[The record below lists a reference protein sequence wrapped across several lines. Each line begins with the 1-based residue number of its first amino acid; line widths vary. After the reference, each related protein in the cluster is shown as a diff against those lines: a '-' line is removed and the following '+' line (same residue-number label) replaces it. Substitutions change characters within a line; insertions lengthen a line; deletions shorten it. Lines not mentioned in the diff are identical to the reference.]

1 MNKVWITGLTLAGVA
16 GSAGAAVAGI
26 SSDSQASSPVEAQGF
41 PAETSTT
48 EAASRT
54 ATYQVGAAGTVT
66 LTADDSGL
74 TVVDATAG
82 EFWTLGAFA
91 TPAAHIEVPFNDAAQ
106 QVTFIADLVN
116 GEIVVSVT
124 NVPVPGATT
133 TSSIEVTQISGGGFV
148 APAPQAVVPAPQA
161 ATPVPQAPAQR
172 VVVPVA
178 KPTAGQTSKASSDD
192 ESHSTSTNH
201 EESHEES
208 HDDEDE
214 GHDD

>member
-1 MNKVWITGLTLAGVA
+1 MNKAWITGIALAGVA
-16 GSAGAAVAGI
+16 GSAGAAFAGI
-26 SSDSQASSPVEAQGF
+26 ASDSQGGSPVEAQGLT
-41 PAETSTT
+41 AETTTT

-66 LTADDSGL
+66 LTADDSAL
-74 TVVDATAG
+74 AVVNATAG

-91 TPAAHIEVPFNDAAQ
+91 TPAAHVEVPFNDAAQ

-133 TSSIEVTQISGGGFV
+133 TSSIEITQISGSV
-148 APAPQAVVPAPQA
+148 APLKAATPAPQAVVPAPQP
-161 ATPVPQAPAQR
+161 ATPVPQAPAP

-192 ESHSTSTNH
+192 ESHSTSND
-201 EESHEES
+201 HEES
-208 HDDEDE
+208 HDNEDE